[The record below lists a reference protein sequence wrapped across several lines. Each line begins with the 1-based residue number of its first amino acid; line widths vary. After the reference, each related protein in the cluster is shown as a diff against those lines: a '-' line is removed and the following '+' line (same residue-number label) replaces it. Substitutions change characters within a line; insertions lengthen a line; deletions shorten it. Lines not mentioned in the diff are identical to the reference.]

1 MRSTPSGR
9 AAAVAAAAVI
19 GAAALAGCSSGP
31 RPTSGPGAGATS
43 SPPPDLAVPAAAT
56 SVVAG
61 GGSWA
66 TVAMGHLGDPVNTF
80 WQLLHSP
87 DGTSRWTDRVA
98 VTAVATNG
106 GIVVATAGSD
116 VAAAVVP
123 SQALRFS
130 PVVVSTDGG
139 QHWAT
144 GLIGAGIA
152 PGAGSLALGPGGR
165 AVALTGPASDPQ
177 VQVSSGPLAA
187 WRTVATLRSLAATP
201 AGRACG
207 LARIETVSYGAP
219 GIEVGGAC
227 RHPGVVG
234 LFRYSPSA
242 GWTADGPRM
251 PASARSGTTEVVSEE
266 VTGPQSSISVVVSG
280 SGGDSVVPA
289 WRSAAG
295 GWSTG
300 APLPLAGHARLDAV
314 VAGPGSRLWVLSADG
329 PALGL
334 DTTAGPG
341 AAWTRYPDPPA
352 GTATVSPG
360 PGGAVTALAV
370 DAATL
375 TTWTATSPAAG
386 WHRGQVLPV
395 PIEYGSSA

>member
-1 MRSTPSGR
+1 M
-9 AAAVAAAAVI
+9 AAASAVM
-19 GAAALAGCSSGP
+19 GAAALAGCSNGP
-31 RPTSGPGAGATS
+31 APTSGPGAGATPA
-43 SPPPDLAVPAAAT
+43 PPPDLPVPTAAT
-56 SVVAG
+56 SVVPG
-61 GGSWA
+61 RGSWA
-66 TVAMGHLGDPVNTF
+66 TVAMGHLGDPANTF

-87 DGTSRWTDRVA
+87 DGSSQWTDRVA

-106 GIVVATAGSD
+106 GIVVATTGPD

-130 PVVVSTDGG
+130 PVVASTDGG
-139 QHWAT
+139 RHWAT

-165 AVALTGPASDPQ
+165 AAALAGPASDPQ
-177 VQVSSGPLAA
+177 VQVSSGPLTA

-207 LARIETVSYGAP
+207 LVRVETVSYGASGP
-219 GIEVGGAC
+219 EVGATC

-242 GWTADGPRM
+242 GWTADGPHL
-251 PASARSGTTEVVSEE
+251 PAARSDATEVLSDD
-266 VTGPQSSISVVVSG
+266 VTGPQSSITVAVAGPRGTSL
-280 SGGDSVVPA
+280 VPA
-289 WRSAAG
+289 WRSAPG
-295 GWSTG
+295 GWATG
-300 APLPLAGHARLDAV
+300 VPLPLAAHARLDAV
-314 VAGPGSRLWVLSADG
+314 VAGPGSRLWVLSNHG
-329 PALGL
+329 PALDL

-341 AAWTRYPDPPA
+341 APWTRYPAPPA

-375 TTWTATSPAAG
+375 TTWTATSPPSA
-386 WHRGQVLPV
+386 WRKGQVLEV
-395 PIEYGSSA
+395 PIAYGSSA